1 MEVSECVY
9 VKECVSV
16 QAHEYTCVQRHE
28 CIYVSVGGSTE
39 ARASEL
45 LSAAFLF
52 SFWSSLEGTIP
63 SFVSALCPVSFSFL
77 FFVFNK
83 KERKETSKPHE
94 GRFSTQGRIVILA
107 CDWVC
112 HW

>member
-16 QAHEYTCVQRHE
+16 QAHAYTCVQRHE

-52 SFWSSLEGTIP
+52 SFRSSLKGTIP
-63 SFVSALCPVSFSFL
+63 SFVSALCPVSFI
-77 FFVFNK
+77 FFFSK
-83 KERKETSKPHE
+83 KEREKKRNLKAS
-94 GRFSTQGRIVILA
+94 
-107 CDWVC
+107 
-112 HW
+112 